1 MMPCSL
7 SAGAGARPSR
17 EENALRMVDGPG
29 RTARPSSMPPTGFTG
44 SGSGLELSETGLE
57 TIGRRAGFVRDGLA
71 TATGFP
77 LRMWGTSEGTMAGE
91 PELSHLL

>member
-1 MMPCSL
+1 MPCSL

-17 EENALRMVDGPG
+17 EENAAHGGRSWPDGPAVFHAAE
-29 RTARPSSMPPTGFTG
+29 RIHRR

-91 PELSHLL
+91 PELSHSL